1 MAQNAVEKV
10 QKSGLYTVCGR
21 RWEKKGNGVEN
32 DGKGWVVVTGEVV
45 GWLWCGCEAQTNG
58 PKTPKKKRKKVALKF
73 KYGR

>member
-45 GWLWCGCEAQTNG
+45 GG
-58 PKTPKKKRKKVALKF
+58 PTVTFQPGSRSG
-73 KYGR
+73 GRNFLQPVLEF